1 MLITTT
7 LGCFS
12 FRSLVPGGEPGGE
25 PGRQASASLESVS
38 VEVLSRNQ
46 VVAVKAAAVRHS
58 SALSQ
63 WVLVLWCLGST
74 PSTLRTCLY
83 RGGRGCGLRNSRLL
97 GDDMEEDVGV
107 R

>member
-7 LGCFS
+7 SGCFS
-12 FRSLVPGGEPGGE
+12 FRSLVPGGEPG
-25 PGRQASASLESVS
+25 RQASASLESVSVS

-58 SALSQ
+58 CALSQ

-83 RGGRGCGLRNSRLL
+83 GGGRRCGLRNSRLL
-97 GDDMEEDVGV
+97 GDDMEERRG